1 MMESETPPV
10 FGIARRERIMDQLRV
25 AGAVRVANLAR
36 EFGVS
41 ELTIRRDIGELA
53 DRGLVT
59 RVHGGATLRSRLDTT
74 VTPRASAGGP
84 RYRVGMV
91 VPSLSYYWPQ
101 VVLGARAAATELS
114 VQLVLR
120 GASYEAADQRRQISS
135 LVDSGGFHGL
145 IVAPENQGPDGHAL
159 LSWLEQLPVPVV
171 LVERRAAASL
181 ALTQLEWVTTDH
193 VFGGHLAA
201 SHLASLGHRTVGILT
216 SAQSPTSW
224 QLRRGWVRAVE
235 ELGLE
240 LTIDEDAS
248 LDYMDGP
255 ERAQFI
261 DTLLDRVRST
271 GTTAMLVH
279 SDPQALLVQ
288 QNALDRGWSLPEELS
303 IIAYDDEVAENG
315 APPITALR
323 PPKQHV
329 GRRAVEVMLARLVEG
344 AARPVERVQVVPKLY
359 SRESIVAL
367 DARV

>member
-1 MMESETPPV
+1 MTDAETPPV
-10 FGIARRERIMDQLRV
+10 FGIARRERIMDQLRT
-25 AGAVRVANLAR
+25 AGAVRVADLAR

-74 VTPRASAGGP
+74 VAPRASAGGP

-101 VVLGARAAATELS
+101 VVIGARAAATELG

-120 GASYEAADQRRQISS
+120 GASYDPADQRRQISS
-135 LVDSGGFHGL
+135 LVESGGFHGL

-159 LSWLEQLPVPVV
+159 LSWLEQLPIPVV
-171 LVERRAAASL
+171 LVERRVSSSL
-181 ALTQLEWVTTDH
+181 AVTKLEWVTTDH

-201 SHLASLGHRTVGILT
+201 AHLASLGHRRVGILT
-216 SAQSPTSW
+216 SAQSPTSG
-224 QLRRGWVRAVE
+224 QLRRGWAQAVDG
-235 ELGLE
+235 LGLE
-240 LTIDEDAS
+240 PTVDLNAS
-248 LDYMDGP
+248 LDSLEGA
-255 ERAQFI
+255 ERADFVGS
-261 DTLLDRVRST
+261 LLDRIRET
-271 GTTAMLVH
+271 GTSAMLIH

-288 QNALDRGWSLPEELS
+288 QNALDRGWELPQDLS

-329 GRRAVEVMLARLVEG
+329 GRRAVEVMLARLTEG
-344 AARPVERVQVVPKLY
+344 ADRPVERVQVVPTLHA
-359 SRESIVAL
+359 RESTVS
-367 DARV
+367 V

>member
-1 MMESETPPV
+1 MTESESRPV
-10 FGIARRERIMDQLRV
+10 FGIARRERIMDELRV
-25 AGAVRVANLAR
+25 AGAVRVADLAR

-74 VTPRASAGGP
+74 VAPRASAAGP

-91 VPSLSYYWPQ
+91 VPSLNYYWPQ
-101 VVLGARAAATELS
+101 IVIGARASATELG

-135 LVDSGGFHGL
+135 MVDSGGFHGL

-171 LVERRAAASL
+171 LVERQAPASL
-181 ALTQLEWVTTDH
+181 GLTRLEWVSSDH
-193 VFGGHLAA
+193 VYGGYLAAAHLAA
-201 SHLASLGHRTVGILT
+201 LGHRSVGILT
-216 SAQSPTSW
+216 SERSPTSW
-224 QLRRGWVRAVE
+224 QLRRGWAKAVD
-235 ELGLE
+235 ELGLHE
-240 LTIDEDAS
+240 T
-248 LDYMDGP
+248 LDLNAALDHMEGP
-255 ERAQFI
+255 ER
-261 DTLLDRVRST
+261 TVLVESMLDRLRET
-271 GTTAMLVH
+271 DTTAMLIH

-288 QNALDRGWSLPEELS
+288 QNALDRGWSLPEDLS
-303 IIAYDDEVAENG
+303 LIAYDDEVAENG

-329 GRRAVEVMLARLVEG
+329 GRRAVEVMLARLAEG
-344 AARPVERVQVVPKLY
+344 PSRPVERVQVIPVLHP
-359 SRESIVAL
+359 RESTAAV
-367 DARV
+367 